1 MNNIKKIYITD
12 TPHIADLIVPA
23 LTASGL
29 LYYVHVLNTEDV
41 VQLLKES
48 PWESYIQSKVLAEAI
63 SQETQLHVGA
73 NGGFLPPLGHMEGM
87 LCVLPGIDLSKYLV
101 WYLVVGMHVGIE
113 GDCEDCPD
121 VAECFKTVVE
131 A

>member
-48 PWESYIQSKVLAEAI
+48 PWESYIQVR
-63 SQETQLHVGA
+63 
-73 NGGFLPPLGHMEGM
+73 
-87 LCVLPGIDLSKYLV
+87 Y
-101 WYLVVGMHVGIE
+101 
-113 GDCEDCPD
+113 
-121 VAECFKTVVE
+121 
-131 A
+131 